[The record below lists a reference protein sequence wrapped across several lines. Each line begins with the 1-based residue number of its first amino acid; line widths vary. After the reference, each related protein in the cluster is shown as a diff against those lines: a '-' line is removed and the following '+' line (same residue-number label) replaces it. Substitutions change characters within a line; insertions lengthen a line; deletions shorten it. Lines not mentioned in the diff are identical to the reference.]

1 MSSEKTVTKEQLL
14 KTIEALEK
22 NPHDKLGILGDV
34 GIVAVGTGLGALGAG
49 AVATAAGAT
58 AIPVLTAVGSWA
70 GLTLVAA
77 TPIGWVL
84 GTAAAG
90 GAAAYGISRLVKG
103 SGYQEGKTQAMLIQL
118 KERKKEVEAK
128 ERASSIQ
135 DIDRTQFHIA
145 LKEPLKL
152 NLISA
157 EDAQELIEVVEG
169 GFMPLSEAYQHVQ
182 DLIAEASGK

>member
-14 KTIEALEK
+14 KAIEKLEK

-34 GIVAVGTGLGALGAG
+34 GVVAVGTGLGALGAG
-49 AVATAAGAT
+49 AIATAAGAT
-58 AIPVLTAVGSWA
+58 AIPVLTTVGSWA
-70 GLTLVAA
+70 GITLVAA
-77 TPIGWVL
+77 TPIGWVI

-103 SGYQEGKTQAMLIQL
+103 SGYTEGKTQAILTQL
-118 KERKKEVEAK
+118 KEQENEIKVKEQASTVEDADK
-128 ERASSIQ
+128 IK
-135 DIDRTQFHIA
+135 FHIA

-157 EDAQELIEVVEG
+157 EDAQELIKAVEEG
-169 GFMPLSEAYQHVQ
+169 YMPISEAYQLVEG
-182 DLIAEASGK
+182 LIAEISGK

>member
-1 MSSEKTVTKEQLL
+1 MSSEKTVTREQLL
-14 KTIEALEK
+14 KTIEELEK

-77 TPIGWVL
+77 TPVGWVL

-103 SGYQEGKTQAMLIQL
+103 SGYTEGKKKAMLIQY
-118 KERKKEVEAK
+118 KERKKEMEAK
-128 ERASSIQ
+128 ERASTIE
-135 DIDRTQFHIA
+135 DTDRTKFHIA

-157 EDAQELIEVVEG
+157 EDAQDLIKAVEG
-169 GFMPLSEAYQHVQ
+169 GFIPLSEAYQRVQ
-182 DLIAEASGK
+182 DLISEVSK

>member
-14 KTIEALEK
+14 KTIEKLEK

-58 AIPVLTAVGSWA
+58 AIPVLTTVGAWA
-70 GLTLVAA
+70 GITLVGA
-77 TPIGWVL
+77 TPIGWVI

-103 SGYQEGKTQAMLIQL
+103 SGYTEGKKQAMLIQF
-118 KERKKEVEAK
+118 KEWQKEIEVK
-128 ERASSIQ
+128 EQASSVQ
-135 DIDRTQFHIA
+135 DTDKTQFHIA

-152 NLISA
+152 NLI
-157 EDAQELIEVVEG
+157 
-169 GFMPLSEAYQHVQ
+169 
-182 DLIAEASGK
+182 